1 MEKEQVDC
9 IHVLQT
15 LAHLYALILIGQESI
30 KKGWKVLVRMAS
42 HYKSNKRAL
51 PSEVEC
57 VCVLSLRLPD
67 SKAQGS
73 DLSLSLPD
81 SKAQGSDLSLR
92 LPDSNA

>member
-30 KKGWKVLVRMAS
+30 KKGWKVVVRRAS

-51 PSEVEC
+51 PSEVAYL
-57 VCVLSLRLPD
+57 VCGRVLMHG
-67 SKAQGS
+67 KQ
-73 DLSLSLPD
+73 
-81 SKAQGSDLSLR
+81 
-92 LPDSNA
+92 